1 MNKEKEEYIALR
13 QEINTLCAAADN
25 IVYILYVFL
34 TTYLS
39 FALTQKDTIY
49 ILLTHIVILPLYLL
63 AMDRRIAS
71 CKISAYIS
79 VFHENK
85 NNKWETRLINYKG
98 GKDLSFFRFFS
109 SKHFPFLFSNFA
121 VLIIFLS
128 HTVWNYTMSF
138 YEILKLIT
146 EALLFSVIFV
156 IFLKYKKISVADYI
170 EGWKT
175 LKEIENNTY
184 TQKCKKSTKK
194 VSKTEKKKL

>member
-98 GKDLSFFRFFS
+98 GKDLSFFR
-109 SKHFPFLFSNFA
+109 
-121 VLIIFLS
+121 ILS
-128 HTVWNYTMSF
+128 
-138 YEILKLIT
+138 
-146 EALLFSVIFV
+146 
-156 IFLKYKKISVADYI
+156 
-170 EGWKT
+170 
-175 LKEIENNTY
+175 
-184 TQKCKKSTKK
+184 
-194 VSKTEKKKL
+194 